1 MVLAIV
7 YLKKLKIILQS
18 KYFYVILL
26 TITIIYCF
34 IVLKFNYYHTNYN
47 IYSTKFV
54 GIITNIVKKEKL
66 NIITVKN
73 KEYIL
78 VYDYGKAN
86 YSIGDK
92 IDIEGS
98 FKRPDINSN
107 FYLFNYRNYLMS
119 KSTYWIVEAENI
131 KILGHGNI
139 FYKFKKNIIKRI
151 DNIGNPY
158 LNAFI
163 IGDTSS
169 ISKDVKESY
178 QINGISHLFAI
189 SGMHIGLIIFI
200 INFVFKKIFKFNNSS
215 IIIIIIILLLFYLF
229 LTGCSKSIVRA
240 CIFYI
245 CMINNKKI
253 NINFSSIGILLM
265 MICITLVIN
274 PFNIYNT
281 AFLFTYTVTIAL
293 VVNYRFINEVKIY
306 FHKLF
311 RVSLISFLVTMPIVI
326 NNYFQINLLSIILN
340 LIFVPFVSLFIFPI
354 SVVVFL
360 IPTLNPILQFLIY
373 ILENLS
379 LFFSKIDYLKITLCH
394 INIFFFSFYYIVI
407 IIILISINKK
417 KYERLLLLVILIFIH
432 TNYRYIDSNMYSI
445 IIDVNQGDSFLL
457 ILPNNKGNI
466 LIDTGGSYKGGIAN
480 NIIIP
485 TIKSRGIKNIDYLI
499 ITHGDYDHI
508 GEAVNLVSNFK
519 VEKVI
524 FNCGEYNDLEKELI
538 KVLDKK
544 KIKYYSCIK
553 ELNIDKNKLYFLN
566 NKDYGNENDNSS
578 IIYTKLNNHKF
589 LFMGDAGIEVE
600 EDLIKKYNLQDI
612 DVLKVG
618 HHGSK
623 TSSSIEFINEINPKY
638 SIISVGK
645 NNRYGH
651 PNDNVLDNLNDS
663 KIYRTDQDGSVMFKI
678 KNNNLEIKTCTP

>member
-7 YLKKLKIILQS
+7 CLKKLKIILQS

-215 IIIIIIILLLFYLF
+215 IIIIILLLFYLF

-240 CIFYI
+240 SIFYI
-245 CMINNKKI
+245 CMIINKKFNL
-253 NINFSSIGILLM
+253 NISSVGILLM

-293 VVNYRFINEVKIY
+293 VVNYRFINEAKIY

-499 ITHGDYDHI
+499 ITHGDYDHM
-508 GEAVNLVSNFK
+508 GEAINLVNNFK

-524 FNCGEYNDLEKELI
+524 FNCGPYNDLEKELI

-544 KIKYYSCIK
+544 HIKYYSCIK
-553 ELNIDKNKLYFLN
+553 ELNIDKNKLYFLQT
-566 NKDYGNENDNSS
+566 KKYDNENDNSNV
-578 IIYTKLNNHKF
+578 IYTELDGFKF
-589 LFMGDAGIEVE
+589 MFMGDASTTTEKEIL
-600 EDLIKKYNLQDI
+600 DKYNLLEI

-623 TSSSIEFINEINPKY
+623 TSSGKEFIKEINPKY

-651 PNDNVLDNLNDS
+651 PNKEVLNNLEKS
-663 KIYRTDQDGSVMFKI
+663 KIYRTDMDGSIMFKI
-678 KNNNLEIKTCTP
+678 KNYDLKIETCVP

>member
-215 IIIIIIILLLFYLF
+215 IIIIILLLFYLF

-240 CIFYI
+240 SIFYI
-245 CMINNKKI
+245 CMIINKKF
-253 NINFSSIGILLM
+253 NLNVSSIGILLM

-293 VVNYRFINEVKIY
+293 VVNYRFINEAKIY

-394 INIFFFSFYYIVI
+394 INVFFFSFYYIVI

-499 ITHGDYDHI
+499 ITHGDYDHM
-508 GEAVNLVSNFK
+508 GEAINLVNNFK

-524 FNCGEYNDLEKELI
+524 FNCGPYNDLEKELI

-544 KIKYYSCIK
+544 HIKYYSCIK
-553 ELNIDKNKLYFLN
+553 ELNIDKNKLYFLQT
-566 NKDYGNENDNSS
+566 KKYDNENDNSNV
-578 IIYTKLNNHKF
+578 IYTELDGFKF
-589 LFMGDAGIEVE
+589 MFMGDASTTTEKEIL
-600 EDLIKKYNLQDI
+600 DKYNLLEI

-623 TSSSIEFINEINPKY
+623 TSSGKEFINEINPKY

-651 PNDNVLDNLNDS
+651 PNKEVLNNLEKS
-663 KIYRTDQDGSVMFKI
+663 KIYRTDMDGSIMFKI
-678 KNNNLEIKTCTP
+678 KNYDLKIETCVP

>member
-26 TITIIYCF
+26 TIIYCF

-215 IIIIIIILLLFYLF
+215 IIIIILLLFYLF

-240 CIFYI
+240 SIFYI
-245 CMINNKKI
+245 CMIINKKF
-253 NINFSSIGILLM
+253 NLNVSSIGILLM

-293 VVNYRFINEVKIY
+293 VVNYRFINEAKIY

-340 LIFVPFVSLFIFPI
+340 LIFVPLVSLFIFPI

-499 ITHGDYDHI
+499 ITHGDYDHM
-508 GEAVNLVSNFK
+508 GEAINLVNNFK

-524 FNCGEYNDLEKELI
+524 FNCGPYNDLEKELI

-544 KIKYYSCIK
+544 HIKYYSCIK
-553 ELNIDKNKLYFLN
+553 ELNIDKNKLYFLQT
-566 NKDYGNENDNSS
+566 KKYDNENDNSNV
-578 IIYTKLNNHKF
+578 IYTELDGFKF
-589 LFMGDAGIEVE
+589 MFMGDASTTTEKEIL
-600 EDLIKKYNLQDI
+600 DKYNLLEI

-623 TSSSIEFINEINPKY
+623 TSSGKEFINEINPKY

-651 PNDNVLDNLNDS
+651 PNKEVLNNLEKS
-663 KIYRTDQDGSVMFKI
+663 KIYRTDMDGSIMFKI
-678 KNNNLEIKTCTP
+678 KNYDLKIETCVP

>member
-215 IIIIIIILLLFYLF
+215 IIIIILLLFYLF

-240 CIFYI
+240 SIFYI
-245 CMINNKKI
+245 CMIINKKF
-253 NINFSSIGILLM
+253 NLNVSSIGILLM

-293 VVNYRFINEVKIY
+293 VVNYRFINEAKIY

-340 LIFVPFVSLFIFPI
+340 LIFVPLVSLFIFPI

-499 ITHGDYDHI
+499 ITHGDYDHM
-508 GEAVNLVSNFK
+508 GEAINLVNNFK

-524 FNCGEYNDLEKELI
+524 FNCGPYNDLEKELI

-544 KIKYYSCIK
+544 HIKYYSCIK
-553 ELNIDKNKLYFLN
+553 ELNIDKNKLYFLQT
-566 NKDYGNENDNSS
+566 KKYDNENDNSNV
-578 IIYTKLNNHKF
+578 IYTELDGFKF
-589 LFMGDAGIEVE
+589 MFMGDASTTTEKEIL
-600 EDLIKKYNLQDI
+600 DKYNLLEI

-623 TSSSIEFINEINPKY
+623 TSSGKEFIKEINPKY

-651 PNDNVLDNLNDS
+651 PNKEVLNNLEKS
-663 KIYRTDQDGSVMFKI
+663 KIYRTDMDGSIMFKI
-678 KNNNLEIKTCTP
+678 KNYDLKIETCVP